1 MIEGT
6 PIQKTRYEQ
15 LMSGINQ
22 MYYPERM
29 LIIDDFEAL
38 RDAERTRREL
48 AKYVIDKSEY
58 EGWHSL

>member
-6 PIQKTRYEQ
+6 PIQNARYEQ

-22 MYYPERM
+22 MHYE
-29 LIIDDFEAL
+29 DTEAL
-38 RDAERTRREL
+38 RDAEKSRRVL
-48 AKYVIDKSEY
+48 AEYVIDRTDY

>member
-6 PIQKTRYEQ
+6 PIQNARYEQ

-22 MYYPERM
+22 MY
-29 LIIDDFEAL
+29 FEDTEAI
-38 RDAERTRREL
+38 RDAEKTRREL
-48 AKYVIDKSEY
+48 AQYVIDKSEY